1 MALTLFKP
9 ELDVWTP
16 GEHNGTCHGKN
27 PAFVTATAALRH
39 YWSNGDIEKGHLAQV
54 IDTLQ
59 VALMYSAVDVEG
71 TTVKGRGLLTGLYV
85 EDPEIASKVAA
96 VGFEI
101 GILVETSG
109 PQDEVLTL
117 MPAMTIELDVL
128 QRGLHILAE
137 CVSEVTKQD
146 ISLVL
151 PEPAN
156 A

>member
-1 MALTLFKP
+1 EFA
-9 ELDVWTP
+9 
-16 GEHNGTCHGKN
+16 
-27 PAFVTATAALRH
+27 
-39 YWSNGDIEKGHLAQV
+39 KGHLANV
-54 IDTLQ
+54 IYSLQ
-59 VALMYSAVDVEG
+59 DALMGTGVEVEG
-71 TTVKGRGLLTGLYV
+71 TSVKGRGLLAGLYI
-85 EDPEIASKVAA
+85 EDPEIASEVAA
-96 VGFEI
+96 VGFDN

-109 PQDEVLTL
+109 PQDEVLKL
-117 MPAMTIELDVL
+117 RPAMTIDLDVL

>member
-1 MALTLFKP
+1 P
-9 ELDVWTP
+9 ELDVRTP
-16 GEHNGTCHGKN
+16 GEHNGTFRGNN
-27 PAFVTATAALRH
+27 PAFVTATVALRH
-39 YWSNGDIEKGHLAQV
+39 YWSNDAFEKGHNAQI

-59 VALMYSAVDVEG
+59 DAMMKTTNEVDG
-71 TTVKGRGLLTGLYV
+71 TTGEEPDLPTGMYF
-85 EDPEIASKVAA
+85 EDREIAPKVAA
-96 VGFEI
+96 VGFEN

-109 PQDEVLTL
+109 PQDEVLKL